1 MIYIIYRTRLG
12 GHSCVRAN
20 DRTSA
25 NHHHLGNPLSGF
37 LKSEM
42 KIGVNKTHSTEFLRD
57 SSASDCQKMTGL
69 PNTLQSVSSSSRIY
83 HLHCK
88 LIRRTVEPRRW
99 TLPRPSPARPVSP
112 TIAIM
117 DRPTVNLRRR
127 GDPIDRLMKKYRT
140 VVGSH
145 GAALRPTGAA
155 ARCGGRTFYSN
166 SILLFL
172 FGRDLRMRRPRS
184 ALTSGC

>member
-1 MIYIIYRTRLG
+1 
-12 GHSCVRAN
+12 
-20 DRTSA
+20 
-25 NHHHLGNPLSGF
+25 
-37 LKSEM
+37 M
-42 KIGVNKTHSTEFLRD
+42 KIGVNKTRSTEFLRD
-57 SSASDCQKMTGL
+57 SSASECQKMTGL
-69 PNTLQSVSSSSRIY
+69 PNTLQSVSSSSGIY
-83 HLHCK
+83 RLHCK

-127 GDPIDRLMKKYRT
+127 GDPIDRLMKKYRA

-145 GAALRPTGAA
+145 GAALRPTSAA